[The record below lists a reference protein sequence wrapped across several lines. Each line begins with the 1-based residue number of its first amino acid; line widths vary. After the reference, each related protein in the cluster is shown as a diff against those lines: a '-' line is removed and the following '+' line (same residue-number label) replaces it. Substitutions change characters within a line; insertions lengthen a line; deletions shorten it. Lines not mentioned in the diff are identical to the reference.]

1 MQEVTKF
8 VGGIHTDNKA
18 IFQPKGTL
26 LYALNST
33 ISSKEGDLGTRTNE
47 LGNVSCLELEPGFKI
62 VGHKNIEDK
71 VILFIT
77 NDVISI
83 IGEKDV
89 YCNFTELI
97 RSSCLG
103 FKTCNQI
110 QCEFE
115 IVQGCE
121 RVIYFVDG
129 KIKDK
134 AINLDRLSDY
144 TVGNVDNVTANTN
157 DAWDC
162 DLLSISAS
170 TIIPCIELN
179 VLPTGGNLPLG
190 AIQVVVGYADSTQ
203 NVSDWLAHTAP
214 ISVNNTGTSYND
226 TEGGLQSITGNTN
239 SSLNIKISGLDTR
252 YPYLNI
258 AIVQIVEGVTT
269 AYKITQRNINGS
281 SLDFTFSGVN
291 PSIDTEITLSE
302 LGVSTV
308 PFDTSKTIKIHDN
321 RLLRG
326 NLLERQ
332 IDWTQ
337 FQLSANNIQ
346 AYYKTSANLHG
357 SLNEFDGYKNP
368 KANFKKKSYLRDEIY
383 AFGIVW
389 VFKDGTVSPA
399 MHIPGRELNKFPDK
413 TVINYNIDPNKFGTT
428 LLNVEHTRQ
437 PTFGLSGVWDTRLG
451 PTANFAEDLTINP
464 TGVRHE
470 IYNTA
475 IRTNAVVNSFGPS
488 TNSGIL
494 SFHENDVDYPTT
506 KDCDGNYIYP
516 VDPITGIGKVR
527 HHKMPDT
534 TLEPHYYVDGNG
546 NEFIIELGMEF
557 KNIVPPIQYANQIQG
572 YYIVR
577 SERSE
582 NNKTVIDK
590 GIIYNNMVLY
600 YDFSG
605 SGSSSIKTVEYTD
618 PLLPGTKVGTNVT
631 TFPTSD
637 NKYLMQPLGPNSHFE
652 GCRYG
657 SFNSNLP
664 AKVVFASNNGS
675 SGYIHTSHTNF
686 SFYGVNAKFTPES
699 VNGEFIKI
707 EGLMQGDVSSWDRYK
722 EGING
727 SFENR
732 MRTHEEVFYSSKNI
746 SNAYQMTNR
755 LLKDQQSMAAHNLSR
770 INNTIFINNAQ
781 QETYGLELDN
791 YLLHAN
797 YNEADRETVLNMA
810 AGDQRDDKD
819 VPLGNPG
826 LDYTT
831 ESKAFYVSLKKRNST
846 IYGAID
852 GISYIK
858 ASHCMHPIIDQTAEI
873 FGGDSFITKFSY
885 KKSGVT
891 MNRVTDKRDGIWA
904 QVLTMFVESEVNT
917 ELRHSIE
924 TPISAVSG
932 ETSLTTYYPK
942 QEMSIFLR
950 EGDYNQLSTGIK
962 DDTTTGEVINGFHDG
977 KFAKNFYR
985 YNTDYSKENNLKY
998 YFPLSKAFDFCSE
1011 CLNYF
1016 PHKIIYSN
1024 KSFVD
1029 DAAQSKRIFLANNTT
1044 DISSGF
1050 GELTN
1055 LFTDNDQLWVHSERS
1070 IFKQQ
1075 TKPNEMN
1082 IGSSTVFIGVGEI
1095 FSIPPNQIKTIDTGY
1110 AGSKHKFA
1118 THTNEI
1124 GTYFV
1129 SAEAGKIFLIQGES
1143 LKDITLTG
1151 NSMWFYN
1158 NLPIQFEK
1166 QYKKLTGNKY
1176 PCIEGIANKRSVGFM
1191 SVYDNENKRWILT
1204 KKDYKILEDKLFINE
1219 MNSLQNVYEDVENG
1233 NVEFDSVIYN
1243 PILDIF
1249 FVVTGNT
1256 NVYVVEIIE
1265 FGDFRYF
1272 QNLSWTISFVGDQLV
1287 SWHSY
1292 LPDYMFNTQNE
1303 LFTAKNNE
1311 LWKHNI
1317 GNYQTYYGL
1326 EHDHILEWVD
1336 NESPGEIKV
1345 IGGIEYRQSCE
1356 KFNSVNETWVKD
1368 LNSTFTKLIAYNDI
1382 STTGTLNILS
1392 KTTPYDSIAYNPT
1405 QALAFHKENI
1415 WRINQLRDYSISP
1428 LVSNFTKQWAQ
1439 LAASYP
1445 IDKVVN
1451 SANINVNKSQYELNR
1466 LRGKY
1471 LVIRGT
1477 FNNPDK
1483 TLKLSTEFINT
1494 EYDNSL
1500 R

>member
-1 MQEVTKF
+1 MQEVTRF

-62 VGHKNIEDK
+62 IGHINIDTK
-71 VILFIT
+71 VILFLT
-77 NDVISI
+77 DGQISV
-83 IGEKDV
+83 IGEKDNN
-89 YCNFTELI
+89 CNFTELV
-97 RSSCLG
+97 RSTCLG
-103 FKTCNQI
+103 FDSCKQI
-110 QCEFE
+110 QSEFE
-115 IVQGCE
+115 IINGCE
-121 RVIYFVDG
+121 RVVYFVDG
-129 KIKDK
+129 INKDK
-134 AINLDRLSDY
+134 VINLERLSDY
-144 TVGNVDNVTANTN
+144 TEGNIDNISANTF
-157 DAWDC
+157 DKWDC
-162 DLLSISAS
+162 DLL
-170 TIIPCIELN
+170 TIALNVEIPCIDLF
-179 VLPTGGNLPLG
+179 VVPSGGRLPLG
-190 AIQVVVGYADSTQ
+190 SVQVVVQYADSTQ
-203 NVSDWLAHTAP
+203 NASNWIAHTAT
-214 ISVNNTGTSYND
+214 ITVNNNGISYDD
-226 TEGGLQSITGNTN
+226 TEGGEPNITGDTN
-239 SSLNIKISGLDTR
+239 SSLRIIIKDLDQR
-252 YPYLNI
+252 YPYLNV
-258 AIVQIVEGVTT
+258 AVVLTTDGVKT
-269 AYKITQRNINGS
+269 AYKITQRNISGPV
-281 SLDFTFSGVN
+281 LDFVFAGIN
-291 PSIDTEITLSE
+291 PDIDVEVPISE
-302 LGVSTV
+302 LGIETV
-308 PFDTSKTIKIHDN
+308 PFDISKTIKIHDD

-326 NLLERQ
+326 NLTEKKV
-332 IDWTQ
+332 DWTL
-337 FQLSANNIQ
+337 FQKTANDIET
-346 AYYKTSANLHG
+346 YYKTAANLHG
-357 SLNEFDGYKNP
+357 TFDAFDGYKNP
-368 KANFKKKSYLRDEIY
+368 RANFKKKSYLRDEIY
-383 AFGIVW
+383 ALGIVW
-389 VFKDGTVSPA
+389 IFKDGTHSPA
-399 MHIPGRELNKFPDK
+399 FHIPGRELNKFPDK
-413 TVINYNIDPNKFGTT
+413 TVINYNIDPNKFGAT

-577 SERSE
+577 AERTE
-582 NNKTVIDK
+582 NNRTIIDK
-590 GIIYNNMVLY
+590 GIMYNNTVLY
-600 YDFSG
+600 YDFTG
-605 SGSSSIKTVEYTD
+605 SGNSSNKDIPYTD
-618 PLLPGTKVGTNVT
+618 ITLPGTKVGTISKS
-631 TFPTSD
+631 TSD
-637 NKYLMQPLGPNSHFE
+637 NKYIMQPLGPNAHFK
-652 GCRYG
+652 GCRFG
-657 SFNSNLP
+657 GNKADLP
-664 AKVVFASNNGS
+664 AKDIFATNNEDFGFL
-675 SGYIHTSHTNF
+675 HTSHTNF
-686 SFYGVNAKFTPES
+686 SFYGAKAKFKPDEVNAD
-699 VNGEFIKI
+699 FIKI
-707 EGLMQGDVSSWDRYK
+707 ECLMEGGIGNWGTVKGTSW
-722 EGING
+722 ET
-727 SFENR
+727 R
-732 MRTHEEVFYSSKNI
+732 MRMHDDVDYAARNV
-746 SNAYQMTNR
+746 SNSFPMTNR
-755 LLKDQQSMAAHNLSR
+755 VITDQQSIAPHLLSSVA
-770 INNTIFINNAQ
+770 NTTFINFAQ
-781 QETYGLELDN
+781 QETYVMELDN
-791 YLLHAN
+791 YLMHAN
-797 YNEADRETVLNMA
+797 WAEADKPTVLDIPESNSSA
-810 AGDQRDDKD
+810 E
-819 VPLGNPG
+819 LGYA
-826 LDYTT
+826 D
-831 ESKAFYVSLKKRNST
+831 ESKAFYVSLKKRNNN
-846 IYGAID
+846 IYG
-852 GISYIK
+852 GITDIAYIK
-858 ASHCMHPIIDQTAEI
+858 ASHCMHDIGDSNIEI
-873 FGGDSFITKFSY
+873 FGGDSTITRLSF
-885 KKSGVT
+885 KKTGTT
-891 MNRVTDKRDGIWA
+891 MSRVYDKRDGLWV
-904 QVLTMFVESEVNT
+904 QVLSMFVESDINT

-924 TPISAVSG
+924 TPVSAVSG

-942 QEMSIFLR
+942 QGLKIFLQTA
-950 EGDYNQLSTGIK
+950 DYNQLSTGVINN
-962 DDTTTGEVINGFHDG
+962 DNTGEVINGYHEG

-985 YNTDYSKENNLKY
+985 YNDDYSIENNLKY
-998 YFPLSKAFDFCSE
+998 YFPLAKAFDFCSE

-1016 PHKIIYSN
+1016 PHMIIYSN

-1029 DAAQSKRIFLANNTT
+1029 DSAQAKRVFLANSVTSIPT
-1044 DISSGF
+1044 KF

-1055 LFTDNDQLWVHSERS
+1055 IFTDSDQLWMHSERS
-1070 IFKQQ
+1070 LFKQQ

-1082 IGSSTVFIGVGEI
+1082 IGSSTVFVGVGEI
-1095 FSIPPNQIKTIDTGY
+1095 FSIPPVQIKTIDTGY

-1129 SAEAGKIFLIQGES
+1129 SAEAGKIFLIQGGA

-1356 KFNSVNETWVKD
+1356 KFNSVSETWVKD

-1392 KTTPYDSIAYNPT
+1392 KATPYDSIAYNPT